1 MAKILRRKEKT
12 TSDQILNESLPIQHD
27 DSLVSSIS
35 TTIHTGGS
43 SPVLIDGDEEIEGN
57 LQQSSVWKYA
67 TKIGSEKAKCNIC
80 QTGEYDE
87 IIHLIMSCNGR
98 IRYRQ

>member
-1 MAKILRRKEKT
+1 MVKISRRKKKT
-12 TSDQILNESLPIQHD
+12 TSDQILDESLPIQHD
-27 DSLVSSIS
+27 DSRVSSVS

-43 SPVLIDGDEEIEGN
+43 DPVLIIGDQEIEED

-80 QTGEYDE
+80 QTGEYD
-87 IIHLIMSCNGR
+87 
-98 IRYRQ
+98 